1 MFISFFFF
9 YYYEIDFYFID
20 MLILSVEC
28 DFDNVII
35 YLIYRV
41 ISRMLFIFD
50 IVGIISRVF

>member
-1 MFISFFFF
+1 MFISFFF
-9 YYYEIDFYFID
+9 YYDEIDFYFID
-20 MLILSVEC
+20 MLILSVDC
-28 DFDNVII
+28 GFDNVII